1 MRPQGYP
8 SASIGTIHG
17 TAALSQRTNSFT
29 LTALVLELSTGSMRF
44 RSAMSRRRRS
54 RRTGENGSGMALVGL
69 ILGYLAL
76 AVWIAIGVVVVIAVN
91 SL

>member
-1 MRPQGYP
+1 
-8 SASIGTIHG
+8 
-17 TAALSQRTNSFT
+17 
-29 LTALVLELSTGSMRF
+29 
-44 RSAMSRRRRS
+44 
-54 RRTGENGSGMALVGL
+54 MALVGL